1 MERWIRK
8 VAQPVDAD
16 DSIFTLRSGAPAAAC
31 RRGRVRE
38 RPVTEAKTSESR
50 AGKIAIPNP
59 LEVVRRSRFLR
70 RVRVPSTKTDVKPIP
85 NLFDGAVK
93 NRTPCYTRGAG
104 AGGRTGGEPRARAP
118 INELARTSTY
128 LRARLLTTRIR
139 RDEES

>member
-16 DSIFTLRSGAPAAAC
+16 DSIFTLRSGAGC
-31 RRGRVRE
+31 GVQERKGKGRE

-59 LEVVRRSRFLR
+59 LEVVGRSRFLR
-70 RVRVPSTKTDVKPIP
+70 RARVPSTETDVKPIP

-104 AGGRTGGEPRARAP
+104 AGARAANHVREP
-118 INELARTSTY
+118 QLTSSLAPRPTCAPVTNDPNTS
-128 LRARLLTTRIR
+128 
-139 RDEES
+139 